1 MEGMA
6 LRRRHMLSL
15 GLRTWKDLLVVR
27 CSLSIAL
34 VTPWR
39 RGLSAWDLSRSL
51 TLGLAHN
58 PNLLPSPPL
67 PFPPVDEFKRFGFK
81 IPIFPLTAG
90 NYSNDS
96 RSAGCAVYT
105 LFTSRSSVVGC
116 VSSVIKFREKAFK
129 KISFFLSSI
138 VLPLWHG
145 CSQQFPRAG

>member
-1 MEGMA
+1 MERFTCGEVQ
-6 LRRRHMLSL
+6 LKHSL
-15 GLRTWKDLLVVR
+15 GYTLEKRPF
-27 CSLSIAL
+27 SLGSEQE
-34 VTPWR
+34 PNP
-39 RGLSAWDLSRSL
+39 RSL
-51 TLGLAHN
+51 THN